1 MSSHHN
7 GSQDL
12 VLRVGGDSAAGGI
25 VATGEIFAY
34 MAALAGL
41 EVYTTRTIPAEI
53 KGGHVMFQMRAA
65 LEPLTAQ
72 GDAVDVLL
80 AYDEETFERYYK
92 LLKPEGILIYNSNE
106 FKVEQAGHRHPRI
119 GVPLH
124 DIAKSLS
131 FARGYNMV
139 AVGAL
144 VKLFD
149 LDMEIAKQSVRKR
162 LGRGR
167 AAEALPTNLA
177 ALEKGFEYIEKNVY
191 KDAPFH
197 LPTPKTKREERIV
210 ISGNQAISMGALAA
224 NCRFMAGYPI
234 TPASEIMEFLANE
247 FPKVGGTMIQAED
260 EIAACGMALG
270 AAYAGV
276 RAMTATS
283 GPGFSLMLEMISHAS
298 MTETPMVIVDVQ
310 RVGPS
315 TGMPTKV
322 SQGDLRNV
330 CYGGN
335 DDSPRIV
342 IAATTIEDCFY
353 QMIHAFNLADLY
365 QLPVIFMSDQD
376 MAVRV
381 QTIPPFDLSKVF
393 HEKRVLWDP
402 LANGAGPYERYK
414 DTESGVSPMSLP
426 GQAGGQY
433 TAEGLEHFPSGAPD
447 FDPVMHS
454 NNMRKRARKLQASLA
469 YIEKHQ
475 LWEIFGDAHAAIG
488 VIGWGSTI
496 GPVREA
502 VKACIADGV
511 PAQAFYPKTLMPLP
525 EKQLAEFLQN
535 KKTVIVPEMNFSGHL
550 ADMLRATFL
559 RPFVKLNAYGGVPFA
574 TGEIVETIRTEYA
587 KLGK

>member
-1 MSSHHN
+1 MSSNGQN

-12 VLRVGGDSAAGGI
+12 ILRVGGDSAAGGI

-34 MAALAGL
+34 MAAFAGL

-65 LEPLTAQ
+65 LDPLTAQ
-72 GDAVDVLL
+72 GDVLDVLL
-80 AYDEETFERYYK
+80 AYDEETLERYYK
-92 LLKPEGILIYNSNE
+92 FLKPEGILVYNSNE
-106 FKVEQAGHRHPRI
+106 FKVEQEGHRHKRI

-149 LDMEIAKQSVRKR
+149 MDKDIAQQSVRKR

-167 AAEALPTNLA
+167 AAESLPTNLA
-177 ALEKGFEYIEKNVY
+177 ALEKGYQYIEQNVF
-191 KDAPFH
+191 KEAPFH
-197 LPTPKTKREERIV
+197 MPLPKTKRDERI
-210 ISGNQAISMGALAA
+210 ILSGNQAISLGALAA

-260 EIAACGMALG
+260 EIAACGMTLG
-270 AAYAGV
+270 AAYTGV

-283 GPGFSLMLEMISHAS
+283 GPGFSLMLEMLSHAS

-342 IAATTIEDCFY
+342 LAATTIEDCFY

-365 QLPVIFMSDQD
+365 QMPVIFMSDQD

-381 QTIPPFDLSKVF
+381 QTIAPFDLSKVF
-393 HEKRVLWDP
+393 HEKRMLWDP
-402 LANGAGPYERYK
+402 SANGAGPYERYK
-414 DTESGVSPMSLP
+414 DTKSGVSPMSLP

-433 TAEGLEHFPSGAPD
+433 TAEGLEHLASGAPY
-447 FDPVMHS
+447 FSAEIHS
-454 NNMRKRARKLQASLA
+454 SNMQKRARKLQSSLE

-475 LWEIFGDAHAAIG
+475 LWEMWGDADAEVG
-488 VIGWGSTI
+488 LIGWGSTM

-502 VKACIADGV
+502 VLACQADGLKV
-511 PAQAFYPKTLMPLP
+511 QAFYPKTLMPLP
-525 EKQLAEFLQN
+525 EKQISEFIAN
-535 KKTVIVPEMNFSGHL
+535 KKSVIVPEMNFSGQL
-550 ADMLRATFL
+550 ADMLRSAFL
-559 RPFVKLNAYGGVPFA
+559 RPFVKLNTYGGVPFA
-574 TGEIVETIRTEYA
+574 TSEIVETIRAEYA
-587 KLGK
+587 KLK